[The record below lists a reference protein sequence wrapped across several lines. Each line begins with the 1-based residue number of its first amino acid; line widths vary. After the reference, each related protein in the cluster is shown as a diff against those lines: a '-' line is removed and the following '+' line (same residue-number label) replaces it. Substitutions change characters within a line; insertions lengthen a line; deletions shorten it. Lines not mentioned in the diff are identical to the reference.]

1 MDLPTEIR
9 LQIAQYA
16 LNAEQP
22 LSWRWI
28 DRRRSRTGTFEDI
41 DKCTGLCRVSRQMYA
56 ETSTLVWEVNTF
68 EFDGA
73 WLGVQSTHPANTP
86 RSFTGIM
93 QAYGFF
99 IRHAGHNVIH
109 AIRSVLFR
117 FDLFGTVAQIMRFV
131 QSSAD
136 HLPRAHLTAVIEN
149 WYILRLHGVSTTSAM
164 HCFVGVAREMLKYLT
179 KAGLN
184 DSKRNWRI
192 RSPQSRSDCPQIVAK
207 ERESAMMAQALEW
220 IDHGI

>member
-1 MDLPTEIR
+1 
-9 LQIAQYA
+9 
-16 LNAEQP
+16 
-22 LSWRWI
+22 
-28 DRRRSRTGTFEDI
+28 
-41 DKCTGLCRVSRQMYA
+41 MYA

-73 WLGVQSTHPANTP
+73 WLGVQSIHPANTP

-93 QAYGFF
+93 QAYSFF

-117 FDLFGTVAQIMRFV
+117 FDLFGTVAQIMRFI

-164 HCFVGVAREMLKYLT
+164 HCFVGVAREMLKYGDQSWVERLQAELEDPLT
-179 KAGLN
+179 PVQVGLPTYSGQGAGVCHYGTGAGV
-184 DSKRNWRI
+184 D
-192 RSPQSRSDCPQIVAK
+192 
-207 ERESAMMAQALEW
+207 
-220 IDHGI
+220 